1 MTKTTARMAALAA
14 ALMFGFATTAPLTA
28 SAATQTQKPAAHK
41 MHHHRMAHKGS
52 AAVKSAQEAL
62 NKQGANLTVDGKYGP
77 KTKAAVKLKP
87 AAKTATSKA
96 GKKKR

>member
-52 AAVKSAQEAL
+52 AAVKSAQAAADAA
-62 NKQGANLTVDGKYGP
+62 QVVARGAGAPLA
-77 KTKAAVKLKP
+77 AAVLQSP
-87 AAKTATSKA
+87 
-96 GKKKR
+96 GP